1 MILTRFVIIQ
11 ESLLVVLFAQIFDR
25 KVTMATTM
33 QAVQLDEPGTSDK
46 LYIGTVAM
54 PTLTANEV
62 LIKVFATAIN
72 RADLLQ
78 RKGLYPP
85 PKGASNILGLEA
97 VGIIE
102 DKGINCSDKLSV
114 GDRVLA
120 LLPGGGN
127 AEYVTAHEG
136 QVAVIPSG
144 MSFTT
149 AAAIPEV
156 WLTAYQLLH
165 FVGKL
170 QKGEHVLIHAGG
182 SGVGTAAVQLV
193 RLAGGVPIVTAGSED
208 KIKKAVS
215 LGAEVGFNY
224 KEGSFVEKVLKQ
236 TNSESYKTALV
247 KEFSE
252 NALPYFNVGST
263 HQLKTVIDTVFP
275 LQDIGRAHQYMEDNK
290 NIGKIVIQVRDEKQ
304 EPPRSEL

>member
-1 MILTRFVIIQ
+1 
-11 ESLLVVLFAQIFDR
+11 
-25 KVTMATTM
+25 MATTM

-236 TNSESYKTALV
+236 TNSESVSLIFSLIAHIPNECCYLILQYKTALV